1 MPHDTSITIPKHV
14 LSESLN
20 DETVLLDM
28 SSGLY
33 FGLSPVASRYW
44 QLLGEG
50 VSAETTRSTILA
62 EFDVTPEVLDSD
74 LDSLLSELE
83 SKKLIERQTN

>member
-1 MPHDTSITIPKHV
+1 MTDELLIAIPKHV

-33 FGLSPVASRYW
+33 FGLSPVASRFW
-44 QLLGEG
+44 QLLSEK
-50 VSAETTRSTILA
+50 VPQETIQTMMLD
-62 EFDVTPEVLDSD
+62 EFDVAPDVLKAD
-74 LDSLLSELE
+74 LDTLLQELE
-83 SKKLIERQTN
+83 TRKLIERQAD

>member
-1 MPHDTSITIPKHV
+1 MPHDTPITIPKHV

-50 VSAETTRSTILA
+50 ATTAAARSTILD

-74 LDSLLSELE
+74 LDSLLAELE